1 MPNVS
6 LYQQLRT
13 VDKNKYNKWN
23 YDEKWIDQLKPG
35 QKCLPKLKV
44 DFQLY
49 WSMQKG
55 FGVYDINNK
64 CEDNTL
70 YFEGKYKDSDILRYI
85 ILGTIT
91 MLKYIYLQDW
101 ILEAHYD
108 KVIDGVINEKITF
121 TLDNDCNRGTQAF
134 PDFYME
140 FDVVPKW
147 EVFKRQIQDKY
158 REVRRDK
165 LLKITQG
172 LNRNH
177 RIKVEDSQFWKE
189 YNELTRF

>member
-1 MPNVS
+1 
-6 LYQQLRT
+6 
-13 VDKNKYNKWN
+13 
-23 YDEKWIDQLKPG
+23 
-35 QKCLPKLKV
+35 
-44 DFQLY
+44 
-49 WSMQKG
+49 
-55 FGVYDINNK
+55 
-64 CEDNTL
+64 
-70 YFEGKYKDSDILRYI
+70 
-85 ILGTIT
+85 
-91 MLKYIYLQDW
+91 
-101 ILEAHYD
+101 
-108 KVIDGVINEKITF
+108 
-121 TLDNDCNRGTQAF
+121 
-134 PDFYME
+134 ME